1 MAQYKSHGTIDKVV
15 PGSPADLAGIRQGD
29 RLLAIDGKPVKD
41 IVGYQFN
48 QFATRV
54 TVEIAREGETE
65 PRAFT
70 IRKAE
75 QQDLGLEFVDPTF
88 DGIRRCNNHCPFCF
102 VDQNAPGLRRS
113 CRPPRCVPRSAARRS
128 HRKRPTRSASSRR
141 RSARR

>member
-48 QFATRV
+48 QVATRV

-65 PRAFT
+65 PRAP
-70 IRKAE
+70 AE
-75 QQDLGLEFVDPTF
+75 QPSDRMNRGEF
-88 DGIRRCNNHCPFCF
+88 H
-102 VDQNAPGLRRS
+102 ASSL
-113 CRPPRCVPRSAARRS
+113 PPASV
-128 HRKRPTRSASSRR
+128 SASRER
-141 RSARR
+141 AAIPGGG